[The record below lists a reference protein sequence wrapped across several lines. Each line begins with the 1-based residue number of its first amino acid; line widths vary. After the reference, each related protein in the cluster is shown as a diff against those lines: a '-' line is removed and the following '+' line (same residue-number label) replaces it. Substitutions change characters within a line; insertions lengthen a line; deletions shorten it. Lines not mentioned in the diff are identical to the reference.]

1 MSNGGLDSGIGNF
14 FSLPPPLSD
23 PCCETRRTM
32 KTLVNFIHEPRH
44 LHLIARFGAARLFER
59 PDGRAEL
66 RGGTEAERTEAKEWL
81 SLFEHETVLHVA
93 PEDRPLRLRVAPRIL
108 PDSPMAA

>member
-1 MSNGGLDSGIGNF
+1 
-14 FSLPPPLSD
+14 
-23 PCCETRRTM
+23 M

-66 RGGTEAERTEAKEWL
+66 RGGTEAERTQAKEWL

-93 PEDRPLRLRVAPRIL
+93 PENRPLRLRVAPRFF

>member
-1 MSNGGLDSGIGNF
+1 MN
-14 FSLPPPLSD
+14 
-23 PCCETRRTM
+23 
-32 KTLVNFIHEPRH
+32 TLVNGISESRH
-44 LHLIARFGAARLFER
+44 LTLIARFGAARLFER

-66 RGGTEAERTEAKEWL
+66 RGGTDAERTEAKEWL

-93 PEDRPLRLRVAPRIL
+93 PEERPIRLRIAPRVR